1 MGTVCLSTSDMFG
14 AMLFVFGTF
23 ISFFSLTFF
32 ISRPKIGTN
41 EFMFLSLD
49 TMNVVICLYLVG
61 SIPSIRDTYLY
72 HLAYQFHDPIL
83 YLSLFI
89 ACLMSISRMILLLFP
104 SAQPLLRIRYLLV
117 GIFLFI
123 LILALPFIVQP
134 EYFLSGRVTN
144 PLWATYHSLVALLVV
159 IVALVCSGMIAGTL
173 KFGTNHEDP
182 AEKMTTVTV
191 LILAFTKALFVAPYC
206 LLFLVSSIVDYHR
219 SNLRLAG
226 QDNYNVP
233 GPDNALVK
241 FLDIWVNYAMPIN
254 SVINVIVCFVRI
266 RELRTYAVRV
276 IKFLY
281 KLTHCD
287 CEIQKKEVGSLG
299 ITTQTNVVATPPPS
313 PSAPQSL
320 TLDTTP
326 V

>member
-1 MGTVCLSTSDMFG
+1 MHRYDKH
-14 AMLFVFGTF
+14 F

-123 LILALPFIVQP
+123 LIRIFVL
-134 EYFLSGRVTN
+134 N
-144 PLWATYHSLVALLVV
+144 
-159 IVALVCSGMIAGTL
+159 
-173 KFGTNHEDP
+173 D
-182 AEKMTTVTV
+182 TV
-191 LILAFTKALFVAPYC
+191 LGPNHAVAY
-206 LLFLVSSIVDYHR
+206 FY
-219 SNLRLAG
+219 
-226 QDNYNVP
+226 
-233 GPDNALVK
+233 
-241 FLDIWVNYAMPIN
+241 F
-254 SVINVIVCFVRI
+254 
-266 RELRTYAVRV
+266 
-276 IKFLY
+276 
-281 KLTHCD
+281 
-287 CEIQKKEVGSLG
+287 
-299 ITTQTNVVATPPPS
+299 
-313 PSAPQSL
+313 
-320 TLDTTP
+320 
-326 V
+326 